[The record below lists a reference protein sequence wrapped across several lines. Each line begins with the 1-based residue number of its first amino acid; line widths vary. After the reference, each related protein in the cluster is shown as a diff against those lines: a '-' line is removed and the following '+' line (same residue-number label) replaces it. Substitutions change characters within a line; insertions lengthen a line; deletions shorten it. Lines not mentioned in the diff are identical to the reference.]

1 MSDAD
6 VNTNAVEEQNP
17 RVVERE
23 EVVVV
28 ERQPGGRGEWVKFGL
43 LAVVLLATVV
53 IIALLRPY
61 IFNTIIP
68 AVLGEGQPA
77 APLVTDDAAAET
89 IKPEA
94 EEVEATAV
102 PTESDAAGAEETEE
116 AGETVEEEAPAEATE
131 TVTEPENPADFPTA
145 VPSRSHTVQ
154 AGENLTTIAQQ
165 YGVTVEAIVTANEI
179 TDPDRVTVGTTL
191 IIPEG
196 Q

>member
-1 MSDAD
+1 MSDVD
-6 VNTNAVEEQNP
+6 VNSYEVEEQNP
-17 RVVERE
+17 RVIERE

-77 APLVTDDAAAET
+77 APLVTDDAEAET

-102 PTESDAAGAEETEE
+102 PTESDAAGAEETEA
-116 AGETVEEEAPAEATE
+116 AGETVEEEAPAEETE
-131 TVTEPENPADFPTA
+131 SVAEPENPADFPTA

-165 YGVTVEAIVTANEI
+165 YGVTVAAIAAANEI
-179 TDPDRVTVGTTL
+179 TDPDRVTVGTIL